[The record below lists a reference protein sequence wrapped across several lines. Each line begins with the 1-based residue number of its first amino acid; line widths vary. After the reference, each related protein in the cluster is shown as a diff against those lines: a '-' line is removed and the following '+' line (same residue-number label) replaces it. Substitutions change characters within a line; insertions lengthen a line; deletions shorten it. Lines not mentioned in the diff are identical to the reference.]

1 MQTVGKERLEDSYRF
16 RVLRSLLII
25 IVAVAAI
32 TWFATRFLFSN
43 FYIPSASMETTL
55 NINDRVVVQK
65 FDLNN
70 IHRGDVIVFA
80 DPDNWL
86 AGEDVS
92 DGYLVKRVIGLPG
105 DTVACCDAAGRVQ
118 VNGVGITEPYVK
130 AGEAPSQDT
139 FSQAVPAGELWV
151 MGDNRDESA
160 DSRYHTPGF
169 VPISKVYGKVVAV
182 YYPFDKAHFMT
193 DYSGV
198 FASVPGAKASASN

>member
-25 IVAVAAI
+25 IVVVAAI

-55 NINDRVVVQK
+55 NINERVMVQK
-65 FDLNN
+65 FDLHN

-80 DPDNWL
+80 DPGNWL
-86 AGEDVS
+86 EDQSVN

-105 DTVACCDAAGRVQ
+105 DVVSCCDAAGRVQ
-118 VNGVGITEPYVK
+118 VNGTSITEPYVK
-130 AGEAPSQDT
+130 AGEAPSEDT
-139 FSQAVPAGELWV
+139 FSQAVPAGDLWV

-160 DSRYHTPGF
+160 DSRYHNPGF

-182 YYPFDKAHFMT
+182 YYPFNKAHFLT
-193 DYSGV
+193 NYGYV
-198 FASVPGAKASASN
+198 FDKVPGANASASK